1 MTMMIQDLTPTH
13 AEDPISMR
21 LKAIV
26 AGAEVP
32 TDLEVLYDETHGL
45 WGEFKIIIR
54 GDGSVQC
61 RERRVYK
68 PGKGVTHAFINS
80 QQIINLLGLLI
91 EQRVWEQH
99 MPRRNAVPDETIAV
113 LRVSVGGL
121 MASMWELNNDMA
133 ENKRLILIKNEMERL
148 AEGE

>member
-1 MTMMIQDLTPTH
+1 MMSHDLTPTD
-13 AEDPISMR
+13 ADDPISMR

-32 TDLEVLYDETHGL
+32 PDLEVLYDETHGL

-54 GDGSVQC
+54 GDGGVQC
-61 RERRVYK
+61 RDGRVYK
-68 PGKGVTHAFINS
+68 PRKGVTHASINS

-91 EQRVWEQH
+91 EHRVWEQR
-99 MPRRNAVPDETIAV
+99 MPRRLVIPDETLAV

-121 MASMWELNNDMA
+121 MATVWELNSDMA
-133 ENKRLILIKNEMERL
+133 ENR
-148 AEGE
+148 